1 MTLAELIARCR
12 SESEDVT
19 APYLWSDQ
27 EWTAWL
33 NEAEIEACI
42 RARLIEDEA
51 IVAGVTAGDAHIDI
65 PPRAFAVIRVAI
77 VGGGMLELVDR
88 HGLDLSESRN
98 WPDETGDPRKAYRS
112 GNTLRL
118 FPIPATDSTA
128 TVAAFCT
135 PATQIE
141 DDDDAPQIDTRLHH
155 HLVEWALRSAYRK
168 PDVDTFD
175 PAAADRHEAEFTR
188 VFGPRPDEVA
198 IRRTRISSR
207 RRTTPQFC

>member
-1 MTLAELIARCR
+1 MTLGELIARCR
-12 SESEDVT
+12 SEAADVT
-19 APYLWSDQ
+19 DPYLWSNQ

-33 NEAEIEACI
+33 NEAENEACI
-42 RARLIEDEA
+42 RARLIEDED
-51 IVAGVTAGDAHIDI
+51 IVAAVTAGDAHIAI
-65 PPRAFAVIRVAI
+65 PPRAFAVTRGAI
-77 VGGGMLELVDR
+77 AGVGNLDLVDR

-98 WPDETGDPRKAYRS
+98 WQEETGDPRKAYRS

-118 FPIPATDSTA
+118 FPIPTA
-128 TVAAFCT
+128 DGTAVITAFCT
-135 PATQIE
+135 PDRQMD
-141 DDDDAPQIDTRLHH
+141 DDDDAPQIDARMHH
-155 HLVEWALRSAYRK
+155 YLVEWALRRAYRK

-175 PAAADRHEAEFTR
+175 PAAADRHEAEFTS